1 MLLYASMTDREL
13 EQLLMEIES
22 DRVERKASVSD
33 RSKIRQAICAFAN
46 DMPDH
51 QKPGVIFVGVTD
63 DGRCANLPI
72 TDDLLLE
79 LAGMRSDGNIVP
91 IPTMSVQK
99 KVLGGCEMAVIAVE
113 PADAPPIRYQ
123 GRVCIRVGPRRDLA
137 TPEDERRLAEK
148 RRFKDLP
155 FDVRPVASATL
166 DNLDRE
172 LFLREYVPSSLAA
185 DVLAQNNR
193 TVEQQLASL
202 RFATPPPDSIP
213 TVLGLLVAGKD
224 ARQFLPATY
233 VQFLRI
239 DGTEITDPIKDQAE
253 IAGPLTEL
261 LTRLEDKF
269 QAHISIA
276 ADITSQ
282 ARELRHADYPIVA
295 LQQLARNAILHR
307 NYDGTNAPVRIIWF
321 NDRIEMQNPGG
332 PFGQVTK
339 QNFGQGLADYRNPNL
354 AAAMKD
360 LGYIQ
365 RFGVGLQLARSEL
378 KKNGNPP
385 PEFQVEDSHVL
396 AIVRKRI

>member
-1 MLLYASMTDREL
+1 MIFYAGMTDQEL
-13 EQLLMEIES
+13 EQLLRELES
-22 DRVERKASVSD
+22 DRVERKASTAD

-51 QKPGVIFVGVTD
+51 RKAGVIFIGVHD

-79 LAGMRSDGNIVP
+79 LAAMRSDGNIVP

-99 KVLGGCEMAVIAVE
+99 KFLGGCEMAVIVVE
-113 PADAPPIRYQ
+113 PADAPPVRYQ

-137 TPEDERRLAEK
+137 TPEDERRLGEK
-148 RRFKDLP
+148 RRAKDAP
-155 FDVRPVASATL
+155 FDLRPITSASL
-166 DNLDRE
+166 SDLNLD
-172 LFLREYVPSSLAA
+172 LFLREYVPSSLAP

-193 TVEQQLASL
+193 STEHQLASL
-202 RFATPPPDSIP
+202 RFTTPPPDSIP
-213 TVLGLLVAGKD
+213 TVLGLLVTGKD
-224 ARQFLPATY
+224 VRQFLPGAY

-239 DGTEITDPIKDQAE
+239 DGAEITDPIKDQAE
-253 IAGPLTEL
+253 IAGPLAEM

-269 QAHISIA
+269 QAHISTA
-276 ADITSQ
+276 ADIASQ
-282 ARELRHADYPIVA
+282 AREVRHADYPIVA

-307 NYDGTNAPVRIIWF
+307 SYEGTNAPVRITWF

-332 PFGQVTK
+332 PFGQVTR
-339 QNFGQGLADYRNPNL
+339 QNFGQGLTDYRNPNL

-365 RFGVGLQLARSEL
+365 RFGVGLQLARNEL

-385 PEFQVEDSHVL
+385 SEFQVEDSHVL
-396 AIVRKRI
+396 AIVRRQA